1 MGKNDAT
8 QEGHRKRLRKRFL
21 KSGLEG
27 FHDYEIVEL
36 LLTLGT
42 PRRDCKASAKEVLK
56 KFGSLRGVL
65 EAPAEELTTIHGIGA
80 NNVIGLKLSQAIALR
95 YLSDKVVGQDF
106 LRSSEEVVDYLRLK
120 LRDRSREVF
129 LVIFLNGRN
138 QITAME
144 EMFEGTLTTSAVY
157 PREVIDRTLKNK
169 AAALVLVHNHPSG
182 NSQPSK
188 EDLDITKRLK
198 DAAASI
204 DVSIHDHLIIAGD
217 DFYSFADHGIL

>member
-1 MGKNDAT
+1 
-8 QEGHRKRLRKRFL
+8 
-21 KSGLEG
+21 
-27 FHDYEIVEL
+27 
-36 LLTLGT
+36 
-42 PRRDCKASAKEVLK
+42 
-56 KFGSLRGVL
+56 
-65 EAPAEELTTIHGIGA
+65 
-80 NNVIGLKLSQAIALR
+80 
-95 YLSDKVVGQDF
+95 
-106 LRSSEEVVDYLRLK
+106 VVDYLRLN

>member
-42 PRRDCKASAKEVLK
+42 PRRDCKGSAKEVLK

-65 EAPAEELTTIHGIGA
+65 EAPTEELATIHGIGA

>member
-106 LRSSEEVVDYLRLK
+106 LRSSEEVVDYLRLN